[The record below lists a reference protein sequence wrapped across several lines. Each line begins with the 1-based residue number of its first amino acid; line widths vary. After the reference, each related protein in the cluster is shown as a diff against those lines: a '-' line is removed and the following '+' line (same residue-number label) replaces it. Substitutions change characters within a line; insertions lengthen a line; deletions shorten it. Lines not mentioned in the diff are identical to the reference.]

1 MPENPGDLP
10 HSDHAYSGA
19 LTEPVAGRLRYEVV
33 DVFAEHAYAGNPLA
47 VVYGADALDTGQL
60 HALAMEFNLSET
72 AFPVAPTDEDRAAG
86 ADYRVRIFTPGGEIP
101 FAGHPTVGTAWS
113 LRASGVIGAG
123 ARQQACGAGLIGV
136 QVPADPDAEVELTAP
151 PRDHAR
157 RLSHDDTAE
166 LAELVGLD
174 VDDVEGDAYAAGCGL
189 SWLYLRVRPDA
200 VGRSRPG
207 SRQVSQTSVDL
218 SFLQDPFDGIDV
230 YAAES
235 GGAGD
240 PISIRSR
247 VFVPGFGIP
256 EDPATGSAAA
266 GLGLVLV
273 ATGLAAGEG
282 TSTYAIEQG
291 VEMGRPSRLTGR
303 VEAADGQATLVHV
316 AGRVIPIAKGTITV
330 P

>member
-1 MPENPGDLP
+1 MPVNPADLS
-10 HSDHAYSGA
+10 HSDHAQSPTQP
-19 LTEPVAGRLRYEVV
+19 LAGRLRYEVV
-33 DVFAEHAYAGNPLA
+33 DVFAERPYAGNPLA
-47 VVYGADALDTGQL
+47 VVYGADALQTEQL

-72 AFPVAPTDEDRAAG
+72 AFPVALTDEDRAAG

-113 LRASGVIGAG
+113 LRTSGVIEPG
-123 ARQQACGAGLIGV
+123 ARKQACGAGLIGV
-136 QVPADPDAEVELTAP
+136 QVPADPDADVELTAR

-157 RLSHDDTAE
+157 SLGHDETAQ
-166 LAELVGLD
+166 LAELVGLGA
-174 VDDVEGDAYAAGCGL
+174 DDVVGDAYAAGCGL

-207 SRQVSQTSVDL
+207 SRQVSETSVDL

-235 GGAGD
+235 GGDPGR

-247 VFVPGFGIP
+247 VYVPGFGIP

-266 GLGLVLV
+266 GLGLVFV

-282 TSTYAIEQG
+282 TSAYAIEQG

-316 AGRVIPIAKGTITV
+316 AGRVIPIASGTIAV